1 MSVMAKKRGSWK
13 IWAVAAGVA
22 LVIGGL
28 AGNGEEKDEPTRS
41 AVVTETPEPT
51 AAPTPTPKPTETPVP
66 TDTPEPTPYRIRG
79 MDPQTTVYVS
89 RNGVIHFKHD
99 CSGMKNY
106 TEMTL
111 EKAVEAGYKYCEH
124 CG

>member
-1 MSVMAKKRGSWK
+1 MAKKKGNWK
-13 IWAVAAGVA
+13 IWAAAAGAA
-22 LVIGGL
+22 LLIGGL
-28 AGNGEEKDEPTRS
+28 AGSGEEKAAPERS
-41 AVVTETPEPT
+41 VVVTEAPAPTNTPKPTPVPTSTPEPT
-51 AAPTPTPKPTETPVP
+51 A
-66 TDTPEPTPYRIRG
+66 TPEPTPTPYRIRG
-79 MDPQTTVYVS
+79 MDPERIVYVS
-89 RNGVIHFKHD
+89 KNGVIHFKHD

>member
-1 MSVMAKKRGSWK
+1 MAKKKGNWK
-13 IWAVAAGVA
+13 IWAAALGALLIIGGVA
-22 LVIGGL
+22 G
-28 AGNGEEKDEPTRS
+28 GEEEKTEPTRS
-41 AVVTETPEPT
+41 AVVTEAPAPT
-51 AAPTPTPKPTETPVP
+51 AAPTPSPVP
-66 TDTPEPTPYRIRG
+66 TPTPEPTATPEPTPTPYEIRG

-89 RNGVIHFKHD
+89 KNGVIHFKHD

-111 EKAVEAGYKYCEH
+111 EKADKAGYKYCEH

>member
-28 AGNGEEKDEPTRS
+28 AGNGEEKAEPTRS
-41 AVVTETPEPT
+41 AVVTEAPAPTASPVPTPTEEPT
-51 AAPTPTPKPTETPVP
+51 A
-66 TDTPEPTPYRIRG
+66 TPEPTPTPYKIRG